1 LALMADAGYDVVII
15 GGGPGG
21 YVAAIR
27 ASQLG
32 LKTALVEGDEMG
44 GVCLNWGC
52 IPSKALLRNAE
63 VLTLFQRAEEFG
75 ISFDNLSYDFG
86 KAIARSRTVVKRLT
100 SGVESLLKK
109 NKVTHIKG
117 YARLKGAHTVVVE
130 GDSQTLAA
138 KNVIIATGARSRPIP
153 GLEMDGEALITS
165 REALE
170 LQEVPSPVMIVG
182 GGATGVEFAYLYH
195 AYGADVTVVEM
206 LSQLVPSEDE
216 EIGQQLERSFT
227 RRGITVLT
235 GSQVK
240 EVKKGKAGVKLTV
253 ESPEGAKE
261 LDCQKVLVAVGV
273 QGNSDGLGLA
283 ELGIEIVRSFIKV
296 DERMQTSVPGI
307 YAIGDVT
314 GKLLLAHVAQAQGI
328 LAVETIA
335 GMESPALDYKKM
347 PKATYCQPQVASFGY
362 TEKEAIDIGYA
373 VKVGRFPFR
382 ANGKFLAMGETEGFV
397 KLVTDGD
404 SGEILGAHMIGA
416 EVTEMLPEL
425 MMTSLLE
432 GSVKE
437 LGWLVHSHP
446 TLSEAVKE
454 AALAVDGQAIHI

>member
-1 LALMADAGYDVVII
+1 MADTDYDVVII

-27 ASQLG
+27 AGQLG
-32 LKTALVEGDEMG
+32 LKTAVVEHDEVG

-75 ISFDNLSYDFG
+75 ISFDNLRYDFG
-86 KAIARSRTVVKRLT
+86 KAISRSRTVVRRLT

-109 NKVTHIKG
+109 NKVDHVKG
-117 YARLKGAHTVVVE
+117 YARLRDAHTIEVE
-130 GDSQTLAA
+130 ADGDSRTLTA
-138 KNVIIATGARSRPIP
+138 KNVIIATGARTRPVP
-153 GLEMDGEALITS
+153 GLEVDGKTLITS

-170 LQEVPSPVMIVG
+170 LPEVPSTVVIVG
-182 GGATGVEFAYLYH
+182 GGATGVEFAYLYR
-195 AYGADVTVVEM
+195 AYGSEVTVLEM
-206 LSQLVPSEDE
+206 LPHLVPNEDE
-216 EIGQQLERSFT
+216 EMGQQLERSFG
-227 RRGITVLT
+227 RQGINVLT
-235 GSQVK
+235 DSRVT
-240 EVKKGKAGVKLTV
+240 EVKKGPGGLNLVV
-253 ESPEGAKE
+253 ESPEGTKE

-273 QGNSDGLGLA
+273 QGNSDGLGLE
-283 ELGIEIVRSFIKV
+283 ELSIEVERSYIII
-296 DERMQTSVPGI
+296 DERMQTSVPGV

-328 LAVETIA
+328 VAVETIA
-335 GMESPALDYKKM
+335 GMESKPLDYNKM
-347 PKATYCQPQVASFGY
+347 PRATYCQPQVTSFGY
-362 TEKEAIDIGYA
+362 TEKEAIDIGYS

-382 ANGKFLAMGETEGFV
+382 ANGKALALGEGDGLV
-397 KLVTDGD
+397 KVVVDGD
-404 SGEILGAHMIGA
+404 SGEIIGAHMIGT

-425 MMTSLLE
+425 ALTSLLE

-454 AALAVDGQAIHI
+454 AALAVDGLAIHI